1 MPIRNSVRLT
11 QSSVNS
17 AGALGKKKARYWD
30 DRVPGLV
37 LTVSHTGSKGYFVVY
52 RDADGRQREPLIG
65 DAKILTLDQ
74 ARNKAME
81 MLASIQLSG
90 VDPATERRTA
100 RQAASERR
108 ENTVARVWS
117 IYFSEVQL
125 RRAKSRNDLE
135 AGYFKRHIEPAF
147 GNRPVANLTTSELST
162 FLRSLAQTSGPGAAN
177 TTLEILR
184 RLLGFAAEQGMLG
197 INPAQPIKP
206 FPKVSRE
213 RVGTP
218 EELAKTWKAL
228 TGLRHGGRS
237 DGLTSTLA
245 IQIAILT
252 LQRRGEVCGI
262 HWREID
268 WDNRVWTIPGPRTKN
283 KKGPHSVPLSDAAL
297 DLLRFAFAGRG
308 DGYAFPGRDGEP
320 IEPHVVTRYFARL
333 TESLKITDLTLH
345 DMRRTGAT
353 MMTSERLNVMGEIV
367 SRILNHTP
375 PGPAITQ
382 VYNRNTYLPQKRAA
396 LDAWAVEVA
405 RLAKAMK

>member
-90 VDPATERRTA
+90 VDPTTERRTA

-213 RVGTP
+213 RVCTP

-283 KKGPHSVPLSDAAL
+283 KKGPHSVPLSDAAV

-320 IEPHVVTRYFARL
+320 IEPHAVTRYFARL
-333 TESLKITDLTLH
+333 TESLKIPDLTLH

>member
-1 MPIRNSVRLT
+1 MPIRNATRLT
-11 QSSVNS
+11 QSWVNS
-17 AGALGKKKARYWD
+17 AGADGKKKARYWD

-37 LTVSHTGSKGYFVVY
+37 LTVSSTGSKGYFVVY
-52 RDADGRQREPLIG
+52 RDASGRQREPLIG

-74 ARNKAME
+74 ARIKAME
-81 MLASIQLSG
+81 VLSSMQLSG

-108 ENTVARVWS
+108 ENTVARLWTV
-117 IYFSEVQL
+117 YFAEVQL

-135 AGYFKRHIEPAF
+135 AGYYRRHIEPTF
-147 GNRPVANLTTSELST
+147 GNQPVATLTTAELSAR
-162 FLRSLAQTSGPGAAN
+162 LRSLSQTSGFGAAN

-184 RLLGFAAEQGMLG
+184 RMLGFAVEQGM
-197 INPAQPIKP
+197 ISANPALPLKP
-206 FPKVSRE
+206 FPKTSRE
-213 RVGTP
+213 RVASS
-218 EELAKTWKAL
+218 EELAAIWRAL
-228 TGLRHGGRS
+228 TGLRNGGRS

-262 HWREID
+262 HWIEID
-268 WDNRVWTIPGPRTKN
+268 WETKVWTIPGPRTKN
-283 KKGPHSVPLSDAAL
+283 KKGPHSVPLSDTAI
-297 DLLRFAFAGRG
+297 DLLRFAFAGRD
-308 DGYAFPGRDGEP
+308 DGFAFPGRDGEP
-320 IEPHVVTRYFARL
+320 IEPHAVTRYFARL
-333 TESLKITDLTLH
+333 AESLKIPDLTLH

-353 MMTSERLNVMGEIV
+353 MMTSERVNVMGEIV

-405 RLAKAMK
+405 RLAKARK

>member
-184 RLLGFAAEQGMLG
+184 RLFGFAAEQGMLG

-218 EELAKTWKAL
+218 EELAKTWQAL

-268 WDNRVWTIPGPRTKN
+268 WDNRLWTIPGPRTKN
-283 KKGPHSVPLSDAAL
+283 KKGPHSVPLSDAAV

-320 IEPHVVTRYFARL
+320 IEPHAVTRYFARL
-333 TESLKITDLTLH
+333 TESLKIPDLTLH

-405 RLAKAMK
+405 RLAKARK

>member
-90 VDPATERRTA
+90 VDPTTERRTA

-283 KKGPHSVPLSDAAL
+283 KKGPHSVPLSDAAV

-333 TESLKITDLTLH
+333 TESLKIQDLTLH

>member
-1 MPIRNSVRLT
+1 VPIRNSVRLT
-11 QSSVNS
+11 QSSVYS
-17 AGALGKKKARYWD
+17 ASALGKKKARYWD

-37 LTVSHTGSKGYFVVY
+37 LTVTHTGTKGYFVVY
-52 RDADGRQREPLIG
+52 RDADGRQREPQIG

-74 ARNKAME
+74 ARIKAME
-81 MLASIQLSG
+81 VLSSIQLSG
-90 VDPATERRTA
+90 TDPATERRTA

-108 ENTVARVWS
+108 ENTVARIWS

-135 AGYFKRHIEPAF
+135 AGYFKRHIEPTF
-147 GNRPVANLTTSELST
+147 GDRPVANLTTTELST
-162 FLRSLAQTSGPGAAN
+162 FLRSLSQTSGPGAAN

-184 RLLGFAAEQGMLG
+184 RMLGFAAEQGMLG
-197 INPAQPIKP
+197 INPAHPIKP

-213 RVGTP
+213 RVATA
-218 EELAKTWKAL
+218 EELAKTWQAL

-252 LQRRGEVCGI
+252 LQRRGEICGI

-268 WDNRVWTIPGPRTKN
+268 WDSKVWTIPGPRTKN
-283 KKGPHSVPLSDAAL
+283 KKGPHAVPLSDAAI
-297 DLLRFAFAGRG
+297 DLLHFAFAGRG
-308 DGYAFPGRDGEP
+308 DGFAFPGRDGEP
-320 IEPHVVTRYFARL
+320 IEPHVVTRSFARL
-333 TESLKITDLTLH
+333 TESLKIPDLTLH

-405 RLAKAMK
+405 RLAKSRK

>member
-1 MPIRNSVRLT
+1 VPIRNSVRLT

-90 VDPATERRTA
+90 VDPTTERRTA

-283 KKGPHSVPLSDAAL
+283 KKGPHSVPLSDAAV

-333 TESLKITDLTLH
+333 TESLKIPDLTLH

>member
-90 VDPATERRTA
+90 VDPTTERRTA

-218 EELAKTWKAL
+218 EELAKTWQAL

-283 KKGPHSVPLSDAAL
+283 KKGPHSVPLSDAAV

-333 TESLKITDLTLH
+333 TESLKIQDLTLH

-405 RLAKAMK
+405 RLAKAKK

>member
-162 FLRSLAQTSGPGAAN
+162 FLRLLAQTSGPGAAN

>member
-81 MLASIQLSG
+81 MLASIHLSG

-135 AGYFKRHIEPAF
+135 AGYFKRHIEPTF
-147 GNRPVANLTTSELST
+147 GDRPVANLTTSELST

-184 RLLGFAAEQGMLG
+184 RMLGFAAEQGMLG

-206 FPKVSRE
+206 FPKISRE

-218 EELAKTWKAL
+218 EELAKTWQAL

-268 WDNRVWTIPGPRTKN
+268 WDNKVWTIPGPRTKN
-283 KKGPHSVPLSDAAL
+283 KKGPHAVPLSDAAV
-297 DLLRFAFAGRG
+297 DLLRFAFAGRS
-308 DGYAFPGRDGEP
+308 DGFAFPGRDGEP
-320 IEPHVVTRYFARL
+320 IEPHAVTRYFARL
-333 TESLKITDLTLH
+333 TESLKIPDLTLH

-405 RLAKAMK
+405 RLAKARK

>member
-1 MPIRNSVRLT
+1 VY
-11 QSSVNS
+11 S
-17 AGALGKKKARYWD
+17 ASALGKKKARYWD

-37 LTVSHTGSKGYFVVY
+37 LTVTHTGTKGYFVVY
-52 RDADGRQREPLIG
+52 RDADGRQREPQIG

-74 ARNKAME
+74 ARIKAME
-81 MLASIQLSG
+81 VLSSIQLSG
-90 VDPATERRTA
+90 TDPATERRTA

-108 ENTVARVWS
+108 ENTVARIWS

-135 AGYFKRHIEPAF
+135 AGYFKRHIEPTF
-147 GNRPVANLTTSELST
+147 GDRPVANLTTTELST
-162 FLRSLAQTSGPGAAN
+162 FLRSLSQTSGPGAAN

-184 RLLGFAAEQGMLG
+184 RMLGFAAEQGMLG
-197 INPAQPIKP
+197 INPAHPIKP

-213 RVGTP
+213 RVATA
-218 EELAKTWKAL
+218 EELARTWQAL

-268 WDNRVWTIPGPRTKN
+268 WDSKVWTIPGPRTKN
-283 KKGPHSVPLSDAAL
+283 KKGPHAVPLSDAAI
-297 DLLRFAFAGRG
+297 DLLHFAFAGRG
-308 DGYAFPGRDGEP
+308 DGFAFPGRDGES
-320 IEPHVVTRYFARL
+320 IEPHVVTRSFARL
-333 TESLKITDLTLH
+333 TESLKIPDLTLH

-405 RLAKAMK
+405 RLAKSRK

>member
-1 MPIRNSVRLT
+1 MPIRNATRLT
-11 QSSVNS
+11 QSWVNS
-17 AGALGKKKARYWD
+17 AGADGKKKARYWD

-37 LTVSHTGSKGYFVVY
+37 LTVSSTGSKGYFVVY
-52 RDADGRQREPLIG
+52 RDASGRQREPLIG

-74 ARNKAME
+74 ARIKAME
-81 MLASIQLSG
+81 VLSSMHLSG

-108 ENTVARVWS
+108 ENTVARLWTV
-117 IYFSEVQL
+117 YFAEVQL

-135 AGYFKRHIEPAF
+135 AGYYRRHIEPTF
-147 GNRPVANLTTSELST
+147 GNQPVATLTTAELSAC
-162 FLRSLAQTSGPGAAN
+162 LRSLSQTSGFGAAN

-184 RLLGFAAEQGMLG
+184 RMLGFAVEQGM
-197 INPAQPIKP
+197 ISANPALPLKP

-213 RVGTP
+213 RVASS
-218 EELAKTWKAL
+218 EELAAIWRAL
-228 TGLRHGGRS
+228 TGLRNGGRS

-245 IQIAILT
+245 IQIAVLT

-262 HWREID
+262 HWNEID
-268 WDNRVWTIPGPRTKN
+268 WETKVWTIPGPRTKN
-283 KKGPHSVPLSDAAL
+283 KKGPHSVPLSDTAI
-297 DLLRFAFAGRG
+297 DLLRFAFAGRD
-308 DGYAFPGRDGEP
+308 DGFAFPGRDGEP
-320 IEPHVVTRYFARL
+320 IEPHAVTRYFARL
-333 TESLKITDLTLH
+333 AESLKIPDLTLH

-353 MMTSERLNVMGEIV
+353 MMTSERVNVMGEIV

-405 RLAKAMK
+405 RLAKARK

>member
-90 VDPATERRTA
+90 VDPTTERRTA

-218 EELAKTWKAL
+218 EELAKTWQAL

-283 KKGPHSVPLSDAAL
+283 KKGPHSVPLSDAAV

-333 TESLKITDLTLH
+333 TESLKIQDLTLH

-405 RLAKAMK
+405 RLAKTMK

>member
-90 VDPATERRTA
+90 VDPTTERRTA

-218 EELAKTWKAL
+218 EELAKTWQAL

-268 WDNRVWTIPGPRTKN
+268 WDNKVWTIPGPRTKN
-283 KKGPHSVPLSDAAL
+283 KKGPHSVPLSDAAV

-320 IEPHVVTRYFARL
+320 IEPHAVTRYFARL
-333 TESLKITDLTLH
+333 TESLKIPDLTLH